1 MHVGVERAGDPSGG
15 KRRKG
20 RKGDGSSL
28 DWRQQGRQMQSM
40 LGRGLALWRSLEELR
55 DVAAPQKKGNGE
67 TELEKPGGKVEHRR
81 GRIFSCSA
89 QLSFYP
95 WLHYLI

>member
-28 DWRQQGRQMQSM
+28 DWRQRGRQMQSM

-55 DVAAPQKKGNGE
+55 DAAVPQKKGNGKLSWRNQGAGWSIGE
-67 TELEKPGGKVEHRR
+67 AGYFR
-81 GRIFSCSA
+81 A
-89 QLSFYP
+89 QPNRAFI
-95 WLHYLI
+95 HGFVI